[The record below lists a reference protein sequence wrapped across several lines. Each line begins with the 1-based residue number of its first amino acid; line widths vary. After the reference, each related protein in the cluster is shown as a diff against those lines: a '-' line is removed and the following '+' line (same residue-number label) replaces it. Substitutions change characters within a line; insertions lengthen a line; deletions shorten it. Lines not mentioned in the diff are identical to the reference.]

1 MKYYINRLHICNFKP
16 FVYGED
22 REKPYVTIDF
32 RNGDKNIH
40 SMILSGPNGYG
51 KTSVFQAV
59 YFALT
64 GIIDTGNHVDGRKK
78 CNEHIII
85 NDLSKCCFV
94 AMEFVDEKEQYV
106 TVVRYTEKGEPGIV
120 KKTEKEASDFD
131 TYILEGKFEYS
142 SFRPDEYE
150 KKTRDDIT
158 MRFGE
163 KNIVEWTRQNYIQQE
178 HESDII
184 LKADKDRVNF
194 LNQLIEMGTDEYF
207 SGIKLEQQE
216 IVANIDNLEKE
227 IRDLAQKVSKEVETI
242 QGEEPACEKVFPEFE
257 YVWDKDNYAEG
268 EPFQEYE
275 ESAKRALEVVS
286 RLPEYVYKRKRELL
300 EAINN
305 SENIYESYIV
315 NLYDSVQKNTYKTS
329 FYKKQYL
336 LKLSEEG
343 DEFWKADLKENFLG
357 EEFVAEIRQIRQK
370 RQDYLNNL
378 NQRQYLYKQV
388 EEFRNRFAG
397 KEEIIGDIF
406 EEHCPLCGSDF
417 KETDASLAQAIRQA
431 DKIFKEAQRILDIT
445 VEEENLS
452 WKERYSEAMKHISQ
466 LLAEE
471 KAEESVFDDLLHAES
486 EVDSLF
492 ELEKKLSELSH
503 LQGGN
508 RLETFTNRERFGQN
522 HKAISEYKIAISDL
536 KDAMEAIKNEL
547 ETSDTEQQFAG
558 IDPIAYSEYK
568 DKIISFSK
576 MDSRAERLK
585 KKINFLAWKRKE
597 KIAFDYSASRV
608 AFNAKVEDIR
618 KLYMRNMKI
627 GKILSCQEAAR
638 KEYLN
643 EIMTYLE
650 IPLYIYSGKLMQT
663 HQNGLGIFCFTG
675 SKKDALTEFKM
686 TTDKTDI
693 NQKLDISNKFSTGQ
707 KNIANIALML
717 ALKKI
722 VKTNLDIFMIDDPC
736 QSLDELNVAS
746 FVEIIKN
753 EFKKTQIIMP
763 THEDKIASY
772 IKYKSEKVG
781 KEIIMYNVQKEL
793 YNMSK

>member
-1 MKYYINRLHICNFKP
+1 M
-16 FVYGED
+16 
-22 REKPYVTIDF
+22 
-32 RNGDKNIH
+32 
-40 SMILSGPNGYG
+40 
-51 KTSVFQAV
+51 
-59 YFALT
+59 
-64 GIIDTGNHVDGRKK
+64 
-78 CNEHIII
+78 
-85 NDLSKCCFV
+85 
-94 AMEFVDEKEQYV
+94 
-106 TVVRYTEKGEPGIV
+106 
-120 KKTEKEASDFD
+120 
-131 TYILEGKFEYS
+131 
-142 SFRPDEYE
+142 
-150 KKTRDDIT
+150 
-158 MRFGE
+158 
-163 KNIVEWTRQNYIQQE
+163 
-178 HESDII
+178 
-184 LKADKDRVNF
+184 
-194 LNQLIEMGTDEYF
+194 
-207 SGIKLEQQE
+207 
-216 IVANIDNLEKE
+216 
-227 IRDLAQKVSKEVETI
+227 
-242 QGEEPACEKVFPEFE
+242 
-257 YVWDKDNYAEG
+257 
-268 EPFQEYE
+268 
-275 ESAKRALEVVS
+275 
-286 RLPEYVYKRKRELL
+286 
-300 EAINN
+300 
-305 SENIYESYIV
+305 
-315 NLYDSVQKNTYKTS
+315 
-329 FYKKQYL
+329 
-336 LKLSEEG
+336 
-343 DEFWKADLKENFLG
+343 
-357 EEFVAEIRQIRQK
+357 
-370 RQDYLNNL
+370 
-378 NQRQYLYKQV
+378 
-388 EEFRNRFAG
+388 
-397 KEEIIGDIF
+397 
-406 EEHCPLCGSDF
+406 
-417 KETDASLAQAIRQA
+417 
-431 DKIFKEAQRILDIT
+431 
-445 VEEENLS
+445 EEENLS

-508 RLETFTNRERFGQN
+508 RLEAFTNRERFGQN
-522 HKAISEYKIAISDL
+522 YKAISEYKIAISDL

-568 DKIISFSK
+568 DRIISFSK

-597 KIAFDYSASRV
+597 KIALDYSISRV

-627 GKILSCQEAAR
+627 GKILACQEAAR

-663 HQNGLGIFCFTG
+663 HQSGLGIFCFTG

-746 FVEIIKN
+746 LVEIIKN
-753 EFKKTQIIMP
+753 EFKKTQIIMS

-772 IKYKSEKVG
+772 IKYKSEKAG
-781 KEIIMYNVQKEL
+781 KEIIMFNVQKEL